1 MREIKRLRD
10 EDGVTRHP
18 LEAYLP
24 QSAPG
29 SQEADE
35 LDEHVPETGERNESI
50 PWINLFQENFSNAP
64 DDDSDDL
71 GVMSDK
77 DLYESTLEA
86 DELDERVSETGKRNE
101 SIPWINLFQEDFN
114 NAPNNDSDDL
124 EGLLLQRDLF
134 VQRFGQLYAAMTW
147 YGRFGNDSQD
157 IQLPIWDHFE
167 GLRHVAGEM
176 CFHVEECG
184 LGCRGPKLLSHE
196 IRWR

>member
-1 MREIKRLRD
+1 MSKPVPIVLNPTGPRQMREIKRLRD

-35 LDEHVPETGERNESI
+35 LDEHVPEI
-50 PWINLFQENFSNAP
+50 
-64 DDDSDDL
+64 
-71 GVMSDK
+71 
-77 DLYESTLEA
+77 
-86 DELDERVSETGKRNE
+86 GKRNE
-101 SIPWINLFQEDFN
+101 SIPWINLFQDDFN

-134 VQRFGQLYAAMTW
+134 VQGFGQPYAAMTW
-147 YGRFGNDSQD
+147 YGHFGNDSQD

-184 LGCRGPKLLSHE
+184 LGCKWPKLLSRE

>member
-1 MREIKRLRD
+1 MK
-10 EDGVTRHP
+10 
-18 LEAYLP
+18 
-24 QSAPG
+24 PG
-29 SQEADE
+29 SVEVCGNVVMGA
-35 LDEHVPETGERNESI
+35 VTCI
-50 PWINLFQENFSNAP
+50 PLHQFHNILSY
-64 DDDSDDL
+64 S
-71 GVMSDK
+71 M
-77 DLYESTLEA
+77 
-86 DELDERVSETGKRNE
+86 
-101 SIPWINLFQEDFN
+101 
-114 NAPNNDSDDL
+114 DDL

-184 LGCRGPKLLSHE
+184 LGCRWPKLLSHE